1 MTKIKRGNLI
11 IAKPTIINDDIF
23 NRSVILLSEHNKND
37 TVGFI
42 LNKKVDLK
50 ISNLIPNIKV
60 DFDLFFGG
68 PVETNSVFFIY
79 YNKKKVSESL
89 KINEY
94 FSWGGDINQVIKLI
108 NEKKISKDEIKFF
121 LGYSG
126 WSKKQLYNEIKSN
139 SWIIK
144 EEYNSS
150 LICSN
155 PKHMWRNILNSIG
168 GDFFLWSNTPR
179 DPKLN

>member
-60 DFDLFFGG
+60 DFDVFFGG
-68 PVETNSVFFIY
+68 PVETNQCFVLHTKDIM
-79 YNKKKVSESL
+79 L
-89 KINEY
+89 AQTTLLNENLCVTRDKAIITTLNENRFPQHY
-94 FSWGGDINQVIKLI
+94 RIIIGSSSWGPGQLESELLGSRTNGASSWCSFPYTEDFMWNTEPQQQWNTGIEQSAK
-108 NEKKISKDEIKFF
+108 SKVTN
-121 LGYSG
+121 Y
-126 WSKKQLYNEIKSN
+126 
-139 SWIIK
+139 
-144 EEYNSS
+144 
-150 LICSN
+150 
-155 PKHMWRNILNSIG
+155 LN
-168 GDFFLWSNTPR
+168 F
-179 DPKLN
+179 

>member
-11 IAKPTIINDDIF
+11 IAKPTVINDHIF

-42 LNKKVDLK
+42 LNKKIGLR

-60 DFDLFFGG
+60 DFDIFFGG
-68 PVETNSVFFIY
+68 PVETNSLFFIH
-79 YNKKKVSESL
+79 YNKYKISESL
-89 KINEY
+89 KINNY
-94 FSWGGDINQVIKLI
+94 FSWGGDINQVVKLI
-108 NEKKISKDEIKFF
+108 NEKKISKYEIKFF

-150 LICSN
+150 MICSN
-155 PKHMWRNILNSIG
+155 PQHMWRNILNSIG
-168 GDFFLWSNTPR
+168 GEFFLWSNTPR

>member
-79 YNKKKVSESL
+79 YNKKK
-89 KINEY
+89 
-94 FSWGGDINQVIKLI
+94 
-108 NEKKISKDEIKFF
+108 SK
-121 LGYSG
+121 
-126 WSKKQLYNEIKSN
+126 WKS
-139 SWIIK
+139 
-144 EEYNSS
+144 
-150 LICSN
+150 
-155 PKHMWRNILNSIG
+155 
-168 GDFFLWSNTPR
+168 
-179 DPKLN
+179 